1 MACISRVKLSI
12 LQKELGVNISPA
24 HREELL
30 AMLSDHSSQAVPGK
44 GLSGTAPA
52 VPVASLFHA
61 LEKLWTVT
69 KPYCGPVSFAGAAT
83 AWVAAFRLFSS
94 LYFKHVQLRTLLQ
107 RSQNWGVVEGREF
120 IILHS

>member
-24 HREELL
+24 HREKLL
-30 AMLSDHSSQAVPGK
+30 AMLSDHSSQA
-44 GLSGTAPA
+44 APA

-120 IILHS
+120 IILRS